1 MTILSRLIRK
11 RADRTIA
18 TAIPAIPATP
28 KDEGAGTVAKIATVA
43 IANSD
48 SGQTAN
54 PRSDAQP
61 AFIAVHKAAL
71 MTPTEKEPVAA
82 SKYVCCA
89 SCRRSL
95 LPPNTCPRYGW
106 RRCGLNLAHGGGFAQ
121 QLRRCEQWE
130 AAP

>member
-1 MTILSRLIRK
+1 MTTLSRLIRK

-89 SCRRSL
+89 SCRHSVL
-95 LPPNTCPRYGW
+95 SANTEPVYGW
-106 RRCGLNLAHGGGFAQ
+106 RSCGLDLPHGGGFGQA
-121 QLRRCEQWE
+121 LRRCAEWE